1 MSFKSWLAD
10 FLGKESKPISEMY
23 YEQKIPQVYYKELA
37 IQTAISLIA
46 NAVAKCEM
54 KVFSKNEE
62 VQNKTYFELNIQ
74 PNKNENSSQ
83 LWHKAVEKMIYEGE
97 CIIVNVAEELHV
109 AESYHVEEYPIL
121 GNVYKGVTIGNLQL
135 DRVFKCHEVFRLKL
149 NDKNIKNL
157 LDGLSSDYEEL
168 LELAIKKY
176 KSSNQ
181 QKYVL
186 ELENIKANDANFQK
200 VYREVVQQQLKDFM
214 ENDNAVYPQFR
225 GYKLTDVTNNKS
237 VSSTDFKEIR
247 KDMFE
252 IVAQAFQI
260 PIDLMFGNV
269 DNLDEVVSTFLTFCI
284 DPIADMLS
292 EELTRKIYGNFES
305 WKKGNYIV
313 VNTSAIQHIDV
324 LDIADKADKLIASGT
339 CSIDEVRKI
348 IGFNALNED
357 YSTIHFMTKNYDTA
371 ENMLNSI
378 QNNEQL
384 EVEEVV
390 EKGGENG
397 E

>member
-83 LWHKAVEKMIYEGE
+83 LWHKAIEKMIYEGE

-109 AESYHVEEYPIL
+109 ADSYHVEEYPIL
-121 GNVYKGVTIGNLQL
+121 GNVYKGITIGNLQL

-200 VYREVVQQQLKDFM
+200 AYREVVQQQLKDFM

-378 QNNEQL
+378 QNEGQL
-384 EVEEVV
+384 EEIV
-390 EKGGENG
+390 EKGGEKG

>member
-83 LWHKAVEKMIYEGE
+83 LWHKAIEKMIYEGE

-109 AESYHVEEYPIL
+109 ADSYHVEEYPIL
-121 GNVYKGVTIGNLQL
+121 GNVYKGITIGNLQL

-371 ENMLNSI
+371 ENMMNSI
-378 QNNEQL
+378 QNEGQL
-384 EVEEVV
+384 EEIV

>member
-1 MSFKSWLAD
+1 
-10 FLGKESKPISEMY
+10 
-23 YEQKIPQVYYKELA
+23 
-37 IQTAISLIA
+37 
-46 NAVAKCEM
+46 
-54 KVFSKNEE
+54 
-62 VQNKTYFELNIQ
+62 
-74 PNKNENSSQ
+74 
-83 LWHKAVEKMIYEGE
+83 
-97 CIIVNVAEELHV
+97 
-109 AESYHVEEYPIL
+109 
-121 GNVYKGVTIGNLQL
+121 
-135 DRVFKCHEVFRLKL
+135 
-149 NDKNIKNL
+149 
-157 LDGLSSDYEEL
+157 
-168 LELAIKKY
+168 
-176 KSSNQ
+176 
-181 QKYVL
+181 
-186 ELENIKANDANFQK
+186 
-200 VYREVVQQQLKDFM
+200 M

-378 QNNEQL
+378 QNEGQL
-384 EVEEVV
+384 EEIV
-390 EKGGENG
+390 EKGGEKG